1 MIEKKE
7 FLEIINLLEENYN
20 KKLSDNIIKIWYE
33 ELKKIEAKKLKDAI
47 ITCIKKYPYFPTI
60 NQVEENIDAYETVWY
75 GKEIE
80 ETPASDDEIKEL
92 EERLKRI

>member
-1 MIEKKE
+1 MIEQNE
-7 FLEIINLLEENYN
+7 FLEIVNLLEENYH
-20 KKLSDNIIKIWYE
+20 KKLSDKIIKIWYE
-33 ELKKIEAKKLKDAI
+33 ELKKENVSKLKKAI
-47 ITCIKKYPYFPTI
+47 IECIKKNPYFPTI
-60 NQVEENIDAYETVWY
+60 NQVEENIDTYETVWY